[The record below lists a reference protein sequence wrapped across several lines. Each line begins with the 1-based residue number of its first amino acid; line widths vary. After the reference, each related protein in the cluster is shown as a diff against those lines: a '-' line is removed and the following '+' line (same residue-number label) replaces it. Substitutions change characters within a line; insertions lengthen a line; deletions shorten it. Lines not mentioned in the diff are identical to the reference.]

1 MAPPFILGSRN
12 SDKECQKKIKK
23 APIPLLFNNDKLADV
38 IVNLETRVID
48 MHQNM
53 NEWYFKMAEQQELIR
68 EQDDKIADNTKV
80 LKEVLKVLQDIQ
92 LQVNKTSDVNRVD
105 NKSKSNVNK
114 LAKTP
119 FKLPT
124 ATVKLDDYSGQCVNI
139 LEDVSSDVNCTNKDK
154 IKDPPVIGK
163 KLAKRRTKNSAI
175 VTDPCPSPGR
185 RNAMKTSSESPIA
198 CTDKSC
204 QLCGAPTKFA
214 TRV

>member
-1 MAPPFILGSRN
+1 MAPPLIIDSRN
-12 SDKECQKKIKK
+12 SDKECQKKVKK
-23 APIPLLFNNDKLADV
+23 APIPVQFNNEKLVDV
-38 IVNLETRVID
+38 VVSLESKVTD

-53 NEWYFKMAEQQELIR
+53 NEWYFKMAEQQELMR

-92 LQVNKTSDVNRVD
+92 LQIKKTSDNNTVD
-105 NKSKSNVNK
+105 NKPKSNISK
-114 LAKTP
+114 LTKIP

-139 LEDVSSDVNCTNKDK
+139 LEDVSSDVHFTNKDK
-154 IKDPPVIGK
+154 IKPPPVVGK
-163 KLAKRRTKNSAI
+163 KLTKRRTKNTAI
-175 VTDPCPSPGR
+175 VTDPCPSPAR

-204 QLCGAPTKFA
+204 RLCGAPAKFA

>member
-12 SDKECQKKIKK
+12 SDKECLKKVKK
-23 APIPLLFNNDKLADV
+23 APIPVHFNNEKLVDV
-38 IVNLETRVID
+38 IVSLETRVTD

-53 NEWYFKMAEQQELIR
+53 NEWYFKMAEQQELMR

-92 LQVNKTSDVNRVD
+92 LQVKKTPDNNTNENKT
-105 NKSKSNVNK
+105 KSNTNK
-114 LAKTP
+114 LTKTP
-119 FKLPT
+119 FKLPS

-139 LEDVSSDVNCTNKDK
+139 LEDISSDVNFTNKVMTK
-154 IKDPPVIGK
+154 STPVNGK
-163 KLAKRRTKNSAI
+163 KLAKRRTKNMAN
-175 VTDPCPSPGR
+175 VADPCPSPDR

-204 QLCGAPTKFA
+204 RLCGAPAKFA